1 MEYQITL
8 TREELDVV
16 MFALHRNVER
26 AKDSCIK
33 WKNII
38 AGQKD
43 DLFEDEVENISFEMY
58 KDSIEDLN
66 NACEVYEKFKKEV
79 KMIRDE

>member
-1 MEYQITL
+1 MNYQITL

-16 MFALHRNVER
+16 MFALHRNVEQS
-26 AKDSCIK
+26 KDCSIK
-33 WKNII
+33 WRNII
-38 AGQKD
+38 
-43 DLFEDEVENISFEMY
+43 EDQEDYDCDSAISIILKEMY
-58 KDSIEDLN
+58 EDSIEVLN